1 MAKFKEIQEKNET
14 FRCDCCK
21 KEIKANEIK
30 LIEAADNVTIHM
42 PICSFLYVDKD
53 GKIMG
58 GGEQPSRKKGDK
70 LFACPYCNEPHL
82 FGMDLA

>member
-14 FRCDCCK
+14 FRCDCCG
-21 KEIKANEIK
+21 KEIKASKVI
-30 LIEAADNVTIHM
+30 LVEATDNVKIYT
-42 PICSFLYVDKD
+42 PIYSFLYVDKD

-58 GGEQPSRKKGDK
+58 GMEQPSGEKGDK
-70 LFACPYCNEPHL
+70 LFACPHCNEPHL